1 MTYRE
6 TSRQAYAGA
15 KIESNEDRLI
25 DMITRVGAD
34 GITCDEFIA
43 RTGIP
48 HQSASPVFTAL
59 TLRGVLMRTRTK
71 RETRAG
77 YKAAVYVLAPPG
89 NLFRTPQK
97 SRADRLRDVIASA
110 WTARDTGDWSDFDE
124 AFSSL
129 TQTDQNRCHPATRG
143 DE

>member
-15 KIESNEDRLI
+15 KIESNETRLLDMLQQAGDRGL
-25 DMITRVGAD
+25 
-34 GITCDEFIA
+34 TCDEFIA
-43 RTGIP
+43 RTSIP

-59 TLRGVLMRTRTK
+59 TRRGFLLRTRTK

-89 NLFRTPQK
+89 NLFRTPQP
-97 SRADRLRDVIASA
+97 SRADRLRDVIAA
-110 WTARDTGDWSDFDE
+110 AFMARDFGDWSTFDE
-124 AFSSL
+124 AFGAL
-129 TQTDQNRCHPATRG
+129 TESEQNRCHPATRG
-143 DE
+143 SK